1 MRHIKMYES
10 WLNEA
15 SDANIPL
22 ILDKSAMKEQSG
34 VQIMLS
40 DLSQYGN
47 LANQVKSA
55 MSSFRSRYLPSG
67 AWEEMNTANGLNKA
81 FESFREL
88 YQIATAGDVTY
99 SPLYKTMQNAFKSG
113 IIDTFWYSGD
123 IVNAGKVI
131 KNGDSKIAEHLGAS
145 IILSQLS
152 VAITKGLYYYST
164 NIPLKPEADGK
175 LVTLKSELDSR
186 GAGATIDSEEGLEA
200 LKEMGESY
208 FSTIKTVT
216 KQSYMTV
223 GTHGRTI
230 PSGTYEKSYLSLTEG
245 SITPFVKSLNFDTFV
260 NTLKQTKGY
269 DIPPYAYS
277 ILFIGTYVGERSIL
291 SLNLASSFMEKGG
304 PTWYNKILG

>member
-1 MRHIKMYES
+1 MKYVKLFEN

-22 ILDKSAMKEQSG
+22 LLDKAAMKEQSE
-34 VQIMLS
+34 VQILLT

-47 LANQVKSA
+47 LANQVKGA
-55 MSSFRSRYLPSG
+55 MSSFRSRYLPSE
-67 AWEEMNTANGLNKA
+67 AWQEMNTANGLNKA

-88 YQIATAGDVTY
+88 YQIATAGDETH
-99 SPLYKTMQNAFKSG
+99 SPLYKTMKNAFKSG
-113 IIDTFWYSGD
+113 IIDSFWYSAD

-131 KNGDSKIAEHLGAS
+131 KNGDSKIAESLGAS

-152 VAITKGLYYYST
+152 IAITKGLYYYST

-186 GAGATIDSEEGLEA
+186 GTYASIDSEEGLEA
-200 LKEMGESY
+200 LKGMGKSY
-208 FSTIKTVT
+208 FSTIKTET
-216 KQSYMTV
+216 KQGYMTV

-230 PSGTYEKSYLSLTEG
+230 PSGTYEKSYLSLTEER
-245 SITPFVKSLNFDTFV
+245 ITPFVNNLSFNTFV
-260 NTLKQTKGY
+260 NNLKQTSGY
-269 DIPPYAYS
+269 NVPPYAYS

-291 SLNLASSFMEKGG
+291 SLNLASAFMEKGG
-304 PTWYNKILG
+304 PSWYNEILA

>member
-15 SDANIPL
+15 SGTDIPL
-22 ILDKSAMKEQSG
+22 VLDKATLNDQGE
-34 VQIMLS
+34 VQVLLS
-40 DLSQYGN
+40 DLSKYGT
-47 LANQVKSA
+47 LANQVKDA

-88 YQIATAGDVTY
+88 YQIATAGDVTH

-113 IIDTFWYSGD
+113 IMDTFWYSGD

-152 VAITKGLYYYST
+152 VAITKGLYYYSK
-164 NIPLKPEADGK
+164 NISLQSGEDGK
-175 LVTLKSELDSR
+175 SKTVNSELDSR

-200 LKEMGESY
+200 LKEMGKSY
-208 FSTIKTVT
+208 FSTIKTKT
-216 KQSYMTV
+216 KQSYVTV

-230 PSGTYEKSYLSLTEG
+230 PSSSYEKSYLSLTEER
-245 SITPFVKSLNFDTFV
+245 ITPFVKSLNFDTFV
-260 NTLKQTKGY
+260 NTLKQTTGY

-304 PTWYNKILG
+304 PTWINKNLG

>member
-1 MRHIKMYES
+1 MYES

-113 IIDTFWYSGD
+113 IMDTFWYS
-123 IVNAGKVI
+123 
-131 KNGDSKIAEHLGAS
+131 
-145 IILSQLS
+145 
-152 VAITKGLYYYST
+152 
-164 NIPLKPEADGK
+164 
-175 LVTLKSELDSR
+175 
-186 GAGATIDSEEGLEA
+186 
-200 LKEMGESY
+200 
-208 FSTIKTVT
+208 
-216 KQSYMTV
+216 
-223 GTHGRTI
+223 
-230 PSGTYEKSYLSLTEG
+230 
-245 SITPFVKSLNFDTFV
+245 
-260 NTLKQTKGY
+260 
-269 DIPPYAYS
+269 
-277 ILFIGTYVGERSIL
+277 
-291 SLNLASSFMEKGG
+291 
-304 PTWYNKILG
+304 